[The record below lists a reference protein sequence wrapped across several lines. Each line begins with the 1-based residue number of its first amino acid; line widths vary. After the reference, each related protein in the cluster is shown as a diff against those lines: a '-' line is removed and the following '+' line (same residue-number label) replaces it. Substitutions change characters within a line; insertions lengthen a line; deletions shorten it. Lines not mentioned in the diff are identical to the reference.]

1 MGKHKINLG
10 DSCQIFQFLSA
21 AVVQA
26 LDWHQFDINLTQQCW
41 VKVKT
46 NTSDTILSFDN
57 EKVMVN
63 ILLAEH
69 RTGLA

>member
-26 LDWHQFDINLTQQCW
+26 LD
-41 VKVKT
+41 
-46 NTSDTILSFDN
+46 
-57 EKVMVN
+57 
-63 ILLAEH
+63 
-69 RTGLA
+69 